1 MLFTTN
7 WSWWIFTLRSIC
19 MHQRSISCMESGKYL
34 KVEGNRMRV
43 TKTQPYAESN
53 VMLARLGTR
62 KPTSMSVP
70 TEYWEPRLGNKRNGE
85 IAAAL

>member
-1 MLFTTN
+1 
-7 WSWWIFTLRSIC
+7 
-19 MHQRSISCMESGKYL
+19 MESGKCL

-43 TKTQPYAESN
+43 TKTQPYAGSN

-70 TEYWEPRLGNKRNGE
+70 TEYWEPRLGNRNGE